1 MARAGPGSPL
11 QAPGRTP
18 GGGGGHSERGLGCLP
33 PPRPP
38 APLPP
43 ASRPPSLLPPGRAPA
58 FPDCVSY
65 RQATTGRSS
74 CREVTAP
81 SLFLTASPHAYASA
95 PRTQVHP
102 RLTPARPEPS
112 PGLPTS
118 PLRMGPRGRWP
129 HQLPSLDSPELA
141 RRCSVNTRCTCDG
154 LPRPSHH
161 DTTGMACN
169 LTFILKVLEAASPR
183 PGPLH
188 AVPGEPPFPCAHKG
202 PSLAGPRRGG
212 GWGHPS
218 HRGPHPHA
226 LTHPNHHPEA
236 RASAANPG
244 AQRSVGRMRARSSP
258 PECEGLSCPLPHSA
272 VGSTPTLACLGRR
285 ACRRDPLGR
294 GVCSLSGPGPPAGCG
309 YAPEPRSADSECF
322 APFRHRALFHRG

>member
-1 MARAGPGSPL
+1 MIGQSWSWVTSAGTRLHAG
-11 QAPGRTP
+11 
-18 GGGGGHSERGLGCLP
+18 GGGGGHSERSLGCLP

-74 CREVTAP
+74 CREVTGP
-81 SLFLTASPHAYASA
+81 SLFLTTSPHAYASA

-118 PLRMGPRGRWP
+118 PLRMGP
-129 HQLPSLDSPELA
+129 
-141 RRCSVNTRCTCDG
+141 
-154 LPRPSHH
+154 PRPVATSASF
-161 DTTGMACN
+161 TGFPRAGSQVLRKHEAMACHG
-169 LTFILKVLEAASPR
+169 LRTTTPQVWPAISDVYPQGSGGCEPEAGAPARGSR
-183 PGPLH
+183 GAPL
-188 AVPGEPPFPCAHKG
+188 PMCTQGPFP
-202 PSLAGPRRGG
+202 AGPRRGE

-236 RASAANPG
+236 RASAANLG
-244 AQRSVGRMRARSSP
+244 AERSVSRMQARSSP

-272 VGSTPTLACLGRR
+272 VGSTPTLACLGRWR
-285 ACRRDPLGR
+285 ACRRDPLGC
-294 GVCSLSGPGPPAGCG
+294 GVCSLSGPGPPAGVWICPG
-309 YAPEPRSADSECF
+309 ATQR
-322 APFRHRALFHRG
+322 RQ